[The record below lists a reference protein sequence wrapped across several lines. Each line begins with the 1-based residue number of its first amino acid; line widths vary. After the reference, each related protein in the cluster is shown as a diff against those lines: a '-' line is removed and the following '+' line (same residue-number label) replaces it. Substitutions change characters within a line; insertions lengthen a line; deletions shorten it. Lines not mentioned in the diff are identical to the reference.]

1 MSSYVRRLI
10 RNRKNDDVDR
20 GWEVREDLFEI
31 ERRRKMEKTFSS
43 IMSEF
48 MKGIS
53 EDDKKKMMACEEKMA
68 SICPCTKMKE
78 MSAEEKKAMMEK
90 MMSSFFKKMCPQ
102 PEGGGKAR
110 KA

>member
-1 MSSYVRRLI
+1 
-10 RNRKNDDVDR
+10 
-20 GWEVREDLFEI
+20 
-31 ERRRKMEKTFSS
+31 MEKTFGS

-53 EDDKKKMMACEEKMA
+53 EDDKKKMMACGEKMA
-68 SICPCTKMKE
+68 SMCSCLKMSE
-78 MSAEEKKAMMEK
+78 MSEEEKKGMMEK

-102 PEGGGKAR
+102 PEGGEKAK